1 MHIPTQDLRSN
12 LGTWAVAPS
21 QSPAVTR
28 LLLDALPREPFD
40 PGFRGQ
46 ALRTT
51 YFDTATFDLRRARQ
65 RGDKYLTLRVRCYA
79 GELCETFALSAK
91 TEASKFRTVLE
102 PEIAAELLAGDL
114 DIYWAKLLPID
125 LAARLLNL
133 TGDRRLLPVV
143 TVAARRYAVEDDAD
157 RLTLDVDVRTDT
169 GKQLPGHVL
178 EFKSTLKGAE
188 PPAGFAV
195 LGLRPIKMSKFLW
208 ATLWR

>member
-12 LGTWAVAPS
+12 LGTWAVAPC
-21 QSPAVTR
+21 QTPAVTR
-28 LLLDALPREPFD
+28 LLLEAFPREPFD

-51 YFDTATFDLRRARQ
+51 YFDTAAFDLRRAR
-65 RGDKYLTLRVRCYA
+65 RHGDKYLTLRVRCYA
-79 GELCETFALSAK
+79 GELGETFALSVK
-91 TEASKFRTVLE
+91 TETCKFRMALE
-102 PEIAAELLAGDL
+102 PAIAAELLAGDM
-114 DIYWAKLLPID
+114 DVHSARLLPID

-169 GKQLPGHVL
+169 GKLLPAHVL

-188 PPAGFAV
+188 PPAGLSI
-195 LGLRPIKMSKFLW
+195 LGLRPIKLSKFLW